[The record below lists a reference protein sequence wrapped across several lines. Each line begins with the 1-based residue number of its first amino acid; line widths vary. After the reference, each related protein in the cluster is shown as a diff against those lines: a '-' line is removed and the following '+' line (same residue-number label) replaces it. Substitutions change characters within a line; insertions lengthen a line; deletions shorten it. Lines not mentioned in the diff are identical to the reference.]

1 MDRRH
6 RAAIYEDEGIRGL
19 CMHLCLL
26 WVWIAYPG
34 NSSSKSTSA
43 VARLRRDAAK
53 ATRGAATSRRRL
65 SMAATNNAHIHS
77 QHQTVQMNK
86 KCSRT
91 RISQIAIAY
100 IFSSISDPAWP
111 SEQSVRRK
119 RVINIIIIPTMPS
132 HRRENTQSGST
143 PSSLRTPPYRPG
155 NTRHAY
161 NTPAV
166 YAGSAPRGLSKPRRS
181 EAGLNVQAMAARQR
195 GSTT

>member
-1 MDRRH
+1 MPTLGTPHPSRPVPW
-6 RAAIYEDEGIRGL
+6 RGSVG
-19 CMHLCLL
+19 M
-26 WVWIAYPG
+26 P
-34 NSSSKSTSA
+34 
-43 VARLRRDAAK
+43 
-53 ATRGAATSRRRL
+53 RRL
-65 SMAATNNAHIHS
+65 PEGRPPADDDSAWLQRTTRTYIVSINPSRYIRTAA
-77 QHQTVQMNK
+77 
-86 KCSRT
+86 RT

-181 EAGLNVQAMAARQR
+181 VAGLNVQAMAARQR